1 MTTEL
6 PTVAAARIDELKRQI
21 AVNDHRYYVLDE
33 PGISDSEYDRLM
45 RELRE
50 LEAAHPELVTTDS
63 PSQRVGGS
71 ALRTFS
77 EVVHQLPMLSLGNA
91 FSEQDAADFVR
102 KVQEATGEAEPQFS
116 VEPKLDGLAISLRY
130 EHGMFVRGAT
140 RGDGSTGEDVT
151 ANLRTLR
158 SIPLRIAGDTPPAVL
173 EVRGEVVM
181 PRRAFEAF
189 NSAARERGE
198 RTLANPRNGA
208 AGSLRQLDPSVTAA
222 RPLMFYAYALGVVE
236 GWPLPA
242 RHSELLQNLRALG
255 FSVHPEARSA
265 RGLTGLLEYFS
276 AIGAR
281 RSTLD
286 VDIDGV
292 VYKVDRLDQQAELG
306 FVSRAPR
313 WAIAHK
319 FPAQEEQTVVEAIEV
334 QVGRTGALTPV
345 ARLRPVHVAGVVVTN
360 ATLHNE
366 NEVRRKDVRA
376 GDTVIVRRA
385 GDVIPEV
392 VSVVLD
398 ARPDG
403 SSEWQLPPL
412 CPECG
417 SHVVREADQ
426 AVARC
431 SGGLICPAQRK
442 EAIRHFCSRRAM
454 DIEGLGSETI
464 DDMVSLAFLRGG
476 AQPRQLGTVAEL
488 YTLGLD
494 DLLELKRLQDE
505 RAGITPDPKKKTP
518 TKWAENLLASI
529 AGSKTPS
536 LQRLLFALGI
546 LQTGEGTAKELA
558 LAFGSLDEIAA
569 ADVVVLMMVPNIGL
583 TVAESI
589 AAFFAEPHN
598 REVIAMLTA
607 AGVQPQRAA
616 PAADFVARLEF
627 SAQLESLK
635 TCISARGSVGFPS
648 VAGTVFQATAAHV
661 ASFAALAAL
670 DLAELRAL
678 GWNETAA
685 AQLRVLFE
693 DASWQTRLAGIDAQI
708 GRLRRDAPEVVSKG
722 PLSGQTVVLTGSL
735 SGMTRDQAGARLEA
749 LGAKLSGSV
758 SKKTSFVVAGAEAG
772 SKLDKARELGVQ
784 VLDEAA
790 LLALLGSH
798 EA

>member
-1 MTTEL
+1 MTTEM
-6 PTVAAARIDELKRQI
+6 PTVAAARADELRRQI

-45 RELRE
+45 RELRA
-50 LEAAHPELVTTDS
+50 LEAAHPELITADS
-63 PSQRVGGS
+63 PTQRVGGS

-77 EVVHQLPMLSLGNA
+77 EVTHQLPMLSLGNA

-102 KVQEATGEAEPQFS
+102 KVQEATGETEPQFS

-130 EHGMFVRGAT
+130 ENGLFVCGAT
-140 RGDGSTGEDVT
+140 RGDGATGEDVT

-158 SIPLRIAGDTPPAVL
+158 SIPLRIGGDAPPRVL

-189 NSAARERGE
+189 NYAARERGE

-208 AGSLRQLDPSVTAA
+208 AGSLRQLDPAITAG

-242 RHSELLQNLRALG
+242 RHSELLQNLRVLG
-255 FSVHPEARSA
+255 FAVHPEARSA
-265 RGLTGLLEYFS
+265 RGLNGLLEYYA

-281 RSTLD
+281 RSVLD

-366 NEVRRKDVRA
+366 NEVRRKDVRV

-398 ARPDG
+398 ARPQV
-403 SSEWQLPPL
+403 SSEWQLPAL

-417 SHVVREADQ
+417 SHVVREAEQ

-464 DDMVSLAFLRGG
+464 DDMVSLSFLHRD
-476 AQPRQLGTVAEL
+476 ARPRQLATVAEL
-488 YTLGLD
+488 YTLRLD

-505 RAGITPDPKKKTP
+505 RAGIIPDPKKKTP

-529 AGSKTPS
+529 AGSKAPS

-558 LAFGSLDEIAA
+558 QAFGSLDEIAR

-589 AAFFAEPHN
+589 AAFFAESHN
-598 REVIAMLTA
+598 REVIGALTA
-607 AGVQPQRAA
+607 AGVQPQPAA
-616 PAADFVARLEF
+616 PSADFVARLEF
-627 SAQLESLK
+627 SALLESLK

-648 VAGTVFQATAAHV
+648 VASTVFQATAVRV
-661 ASFAALAAL
+661 ASFGALVAL
-670 DLAELRAL
+670 DPSELRAL
-678 GWNETAA
+678 GWNEAA
-685 AQLRVLFE
+685 ATQLRALSE
-693 DASWQTRLAGIDAQI
+693 DASWRTRLVGIDAQVEQ
-708 GRLRRDAPEVVSKG
+708 LRRDAPPAVNKG

-790 LLALLGSH
+790 LLELLGAK
-798 EA
+798 ET